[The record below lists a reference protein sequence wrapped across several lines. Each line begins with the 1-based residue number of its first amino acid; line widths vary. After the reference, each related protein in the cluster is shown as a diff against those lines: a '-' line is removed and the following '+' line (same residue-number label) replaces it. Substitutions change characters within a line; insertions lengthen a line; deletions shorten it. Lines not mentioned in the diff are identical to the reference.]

1 MQRHRGKQTTY
12 GTLEQEQSQYEIVH
26 GTTLQVLSTR
36 GRTGKRRKRRKV
48 QEVHVFYPDS
58 ALGALSRLC
67 CLLPLFEVLGSRSLM
82 MWPNGVPTSSSP
94 LKNPSSLFLKV
105 SYAFKLLVA

>member
-58 ALGALSRLC
+58 ALGALSRL
-67 CLLPLFEVLGSRSLM
+67 LLSASPLRGAWEQILDDLAEWGPDLLF
-82 MWPNGVPTSSSP
+82 T

-105 SYAFKLLVA
+105 S